1 MKSIK
6 NIRLGVGFLIVVGAP
21 PYLLYDFLNIAQG
34 RTSLFHSLMFIA
46 MACLVAASAYWLLRL
61 QGKDYARLKP
71 LWERPVSFILLALS
85 SPLFLIAAIL
95 IKLESPGP
103 ALYSQKRV
111 GKNRRAKKRRR
122 TLGDDEHHPLRDRR
136 QADRRQRDLGGKLFT
151 IYKLRSM
158 RTDAEEQTGA
168 AWSTGDHDHRVTK
181 IGYYIRKTH
190 IDELPQLFNVLM
202 GQMSIIGP
210 RPERPAFIAQLTEVI
225 QGYRERLSVSPGI
238 TGLAQVQ
245 QEYDE
250 SIEDVKKKLQYDKEY
265 IGNICLLTDIQIIL
279 QTIAL
284 IFNLFWKAFKKRTFE
299 KIEPKTP
306 EALLPE
312 SASRRSR

>member
-21 PYLLYDFLNIAQG
+21 PYLLYDFLHIAQG
-34 RTSLFHSLMFIA
+34 RRSLLHSLMFIA
-46 MACLVAASAYWLLRL
+46 IACLVAVTAYWLLRL
-61 QGKDYARLKP
+61 KGKDYARLKP

-85 SPLFLIAAIL
+85 SPLLLITAL
-95 IKLESPGP
+95 MIKLESPGS
-103 ALYSQKRV
+103 AFYSQERV
-111 GKNRRAKKRRR
+111 GKNRRAKERRR
-122 TLGDDEHHPLRDRR
+122 ALRDDEHYPFRDRR
-136 QADRRQRDLGGKLFT
+136 NGDRRQRDHGGRPFT
-151 IYKLRSM
+151 MYKLRSM
-158 RTDAEEQTGA
+158 RADAEEETGA
-168 AWSTGDHDHRVTK
+168 AWSSGDHDHRVTK

-225 QGYRERLSVSPGI
+225 QGYRERLIVSPGI

-245 QEYDE
+245 QKHDE
-250 SIEDVKKKLQYDKEY
+250 SVEDVKRKLQYDKEY
-265 IGNICLLTDIQIIL
+265 IGNVCLLMDIQIIL

-284 IFNLFWKAFKKRTFE
+284 IFNLFWKALKKRTIE

-306 EALLPE
+306 ETLLTE
-312 SASRRSR
+312 SAPRRSR